1 MQARKD
7 ELARMVAENVKLL
20 GSLDAEK
27 ASHLERREMLLRA
40 TEEREKAVVEKSK
53 AMTECQTLQVELRH
67 CKGNLE
73 SMEQVTRII
82 ATMIGFV
89 HGCELHSDTRLH
101 LIDMLCCCE
110 QRLAQANVELIK
122 AQDALAERLE
132 RCDKLEVCERRL
144 DEMLAKTNQEVERL
158 REALQRAEAS
168 SSEAS
173 KNEDDLRAKL
183 NDAQLKMHE
192 ANGRA
197 QGLQYELEDSKRSLE
212 TEITNGADKEAALN
226 KEQAYCRSLEKELAA
241 FKIKYQNQ
249 ETELISVRESD
260 RHHSMT
266 MAELEVSLNIT
277 RSSMSAEQSKL
288 QQELIL
294 ARLAV
299 EQIFKAVCQKNAE
312 VEAEKKKNEGSNEK
326 EQGAGAG
333 QNKVEGAE
341 IPPADGS
348 NLEAPDKSKAMTNGH
363 AEEQSLSSHSISDM
377 TTMTCQQVHEMAR
390 KVMRLQQ
397 QNANLLNQV
406 GQVEEVRMR
415 ADTLGRD
422 KYLAEEELAKVRA
435 TVDIQ
440 KTDLETVRK
449 TKARLETE
457 LQAAD
462 AKVSKLNKSLL
473 DMEAQHAKEQV
484 CTCAACTILFMHT
497 LPFCYSHWMMLTVMI
512 FPARGCKPALST

>member
-73 SMEQVTRII
+73 SMEQVMRII
-82 ATMIGFV
+82 ATMIGLV
-89 HGCELHSDTRLH
+89 HGCDLHSDTRLH
-101 LIDMLCCCE
+101 LIDMLRCCE

-122 AQDALAERLE
+122 AQDALAERAE
-132 RCDKLEVCERRL
+132 RCDKLEACERRL

-197 QGLQYELEDSKRSLE
+197 QGLEYELEDSKRSLE

-266 MAELEVSLNIT
+266 MAELEVSLNTT

-299 EQIFKAVCQKNAE
+299 EQIFKAVYQKNAE

-326 EQGAGAG
+326 EPGAGAG
-333 QNKVEGAE
+333 QDKVEGAE
-341 IPPADGS
+341 IPPADGRNS
-348 NLEAPDKSKAMTNGH
+348 EAPDKSKVITNGH
-363 AEEQSLSSHSISDM
+363 AEQSLSSHSISDM
-377 TTMTCQQVHEMAR
+377 ATMTCQHVHEMAR

-397 QNANLLNQV
+397 QNANLLKQV

-422 KYLAEEELAKVRA
+422 KYLAEEELAKVRS
-435 TVDIQ
+435 TMDIQ

-484 CTCAACTILFMHT
+484 CICADCTILFMHT
-497 LPFCYSHWMMLTVMI
+497 LPFFYSHWMVLTVMMS
-512 FPARGCKPALST
+512 PARGCKPALST